1 MGENCNIVFYVLYQ
15 ICNSL
20 HFNGVCPNYLR
31 KTDITP
37 AYKKKEK
44 YLKVSYIPLSF
55 VPSVSAIFKRRMFD
69 QIRDYFETFFEFL
82 CRFKTGYNVQ
92 YCMLLQLL
100 LESYLLVYQMLMDA
114 LIMNS

>member
-1 MGENCNIVFYVLYQ
+1 MGENCNIFFYVLYQ

-44 YLKVSYIPLSF
+44 YL
-55 VPSVSAIFKRRMFD
+55 
-69 QIRDYFETFFEFL
+69 
-82 CRFKTGYNVQ
+82 
-92 YCMLLQLL
+92 
-100 LESYLLVYQMLMDA
+100 
-114 LIMNS
+114 